1 MNVRQRQSV
10 SRRSDVRPFV
20 AMDVLAEANRREAAG
35 ERIIHMEVGQ
45 PSAPAPAAVLA
56 AARRAVEAG
65 RLAYTE
71 ALGITP
77 LRERIARH
85 YRDAYGVEVAPG
97 RIAVT
102 TGSSGGFMIAF
113 LAAFDAGD
121 RIAMAS
127 PGYPAYRNIIAA
139 LGLEAV
145 EIPVGPETRYALTP
159 AQLEQAHADK
169 PLAGVLIASPANP
182 SGTMMAPDAIAALAA
197 AAGDLGIRL
206 VSDEI
211 YHGLVYDGVAD
222 TAIRHSPDAIVVNSF
237 SKYYCMAG
245 WRVGW
250 MVLPPDLV
258 RPAERLTQNL
268 YISAPDLSQRAA
280 VAAFDST
287 AELDAVKAGYA
298 ASRSLLLDRLP
309 ALGFDDRLPVDGAF
323 YVYAS
328 VRRFTNDSHD
338 FARRML
344 AEAGVAATPGL
355 DFDTE
360 RGNGMIRFSFA
371 GATASMAEAM
381 DRLTTW
387 LG

>member
-1 MNVRQRQSV
+1 
-10 SRRSDVRPFV
+10 
-20 AMDVLAEANRREAAG
+20 MDVMAEANRREAAG

-45 PSAPAPAAVLA
+45 PSAPAPVAVLEV
-56 AARRAVEAG
+56 ARRGVEDG
-65 RLAYTE
+65 RLAYTD
-71 ALGITP
+71 ALGIP
-77 LRERIARH
+77 ALRERIARH
-85 YRDAYGVEVAPG
+85 YRDSYGVDVPTS

-102 TGSSGGFMIAF
+102 SGSSGGFIIAF
-113 LAAFDAGD
+113 LAAFDVGD

-127 PGYPAYRNIIAA
+127 PGYPAYRNILAA
-139 LGLEAV
+139 LGLEAA

-159 AQLEQAHADK
+159 AHLQRAHAEK

-182 SGTMMAPDAIAALAA
+182 SGTMMTPQALHELAEAARDMGL
-197 AAGDLGIRL
+197 RL

-222 TAIRHSPDAIVVNSF
+222 TALRHSAGTIVVNSF

-245 WRVGW
+245 WRIGW
-250 MVLPPDLV
+250 MVLPEDLV
-258 RPAERLTQNL
+258 RPAERLSQNL
-268 YISAPDLSQRAA
+268 YISAHDLSQRAA
-280 VAAFDST
+280 VAAFDAI
-287 AELDAVKAGYA
+287 AELEAVKAGYA
-298 ASRSLLLDRLP
+298 ASRRLLLDRLP
-309 ALGFDDRLPVDGAF
+309 ALGFEDHLPVDGAF

-328 VRRFTNDSHD
+328 IRRFTNDSHD

-355 DFDTE
+355 DFDTD

-371 GATASMAEAM
+371 GATSAMAEAM
-381 DRLTTW
+381 DRLKTW